1 MSDNIFRWLH
11 LSDFHVGKDVYGQL
25 CLFKYILENIKKAF
39 QDGKPPS
46 AVFITG
52 DIANSGADSEY
63 ELFFEEF
70 LYPLAAILKNT
81 SCMGQIFIV
90 PGNHDV
96 TRSQARAV
104 QTEGLL
110 SHIPT
115 FLDPTRDAQLERVTI
130 LPRFKAFIGNDL
142 TCCSDNHWIGSAEGA
157 LVRKVLLGK
166 KQIGFLGLNSAW
178 LSCSDS
184 DRHNLSPG
192 KAILEQGLTELAGS
206 DLIFILS
213 HHSIGWFLDK
223 EVNSI
228 KAMLMKN
235 SIIYLY
241 GHLHKTGSETNTFS
255 GNSFLEI
262 QVGASFQAREDEK
275 WINRIIWG
283 EADIE
288 KCIIKVKP
296 LLWTRNHQEWSI
308 DTSAFANKFRLEK
321 QDYWELP
328 FPKVQEELSR
338 ESSVDPNNPEDL
350 QSMLPSGWS
359 VLNKEALNLLKTPL
373 SEEEAIT
380 FFDGRV
386 PSWKE
391 ALSSEIPQRNITPS
405 LVSQI
410 KDWTS
415 NPVTSVFLL
424 KGSGGEGKSTI
435 LRQVIV
441 ELLNKDITKQIL
453 WNDSAESEVPSFDI
467 IGDSSS
473 PWIIA
478 SDDAE
483 IIGERLFNIV
493 KEASRRGVSGICLL
507 LSCRDTD
514 WISTK
519 CDQFLWHNHA
529 RMIEKRLRG
538 LSEDDAEIIVKAWS
552 KYNRRGLGRLYG
564 LTHEKAVETL
574 LVEARNEA
582 YSEEGA
588 FLGAMLRT
596 RFGED
601 IKSHV
606 KSLLYSFGES
616 GAPGGTLRDAFAH
629 IAIPHAE
636 NVLTLS
642 RGPLARTLG
651 CNREELKEKILG
663 PLGEEAAVVSS
674 GCFVLTRHR
683 AIAETAV
690 DILSKE
696 FHVDTDEIII
706 KLMKAALELSDV
718 GFFVPELARWRF
730 LSNHFFQNGKRELGV
745 RLAQAAYEHDKDNPF
760 FIVQLAKLLRQS
772 SQPEMSVDI
781 FLKASQKVRRDRT
794 FYFEWGISEGVAGNR
809 CNSICL
815 GAIALADNTTQAW
828 PSTED
833 ATKTF
838 AGMGTTFARLHDLY
852 DEPAFVEACS
862 ATAQLGLTVKHD
874 EKGEDYFQEAATL
887 SREAGVENVSLEQAF
902 TRFING
908 VLAAYKRQEIELPEW
923 MPKIPELKYEH
934 LGSLLHISSQR
945 KEIKGQ

>member
-1 MSDNIFRWLH
+1 MHDSIFRWLH
-11 LSDFHVGKDVYGQL
+11 LSDFHVGKDEYGQQ
-25 CLFKYILENIKKAF
+25 CLFNYILQNIKNSVEEGKA
-39 QDGKPPS
+39 PS

-52 DIANSGADSEY
+52 DIANSGASSEY
-63 ELFFEEF
+63 ELFFDEF
-70 LYPLAAILKNT
+70 ICPLADILKDT
-81 SCMGQIFIV
+81 PCMDRILIV

-104 QTEGLL
+104 QTHGLL
-110 SHIPT
+110 SRIPI
-115 FLDPTRDAQLERVTI
+115 FLDPTSDAQFERVAI
-130 LPRFKAFIGNDL
+130 LSRFKEFMGYDL
-142 TCCSDNHWIGSAEGA
+142 TGCSGNHWIGSTEGA

-166 KQIGFLGLNSAW
+166 KQIGFLGINSSW

-184 DRHNLSPG
+184 DRHNLSLG
-192 KAILEQGLTELAGS
+192 KSILEKGLTKLAGS

-213 HHSIGWFLDK
+213 HHPIEWFLDD
-223 EVNSI
+223 EVNCI

-235 SIIYLY
+235 PVIYLH
-241 GHLHKTGSETNTFS
+241 GHLHKTGSDVNTFS
-255 GNSFLEI
+255 TNSFLEI
-262 QVGASFQAREDEK
+262 QAGASFQAREDEQ

-283 EADIE
+283 EVDIE

-296 LLWTRNHQEWSI
+296 LLWVRDNQEWSI
-308 DTSAFANKFRLEK
+308 DTTAIANRYRLEG
-321 QDYWELP
+321 QDYWQLP
-328 FPKVQEELSR
+328 FPKVQEELSE
-338 ESSVDPNNPEDL
+338 ESDLDPNNSEDL

-359 VLNKEALNLLKTPL
+359 VLDKEALNLFKTPL

-391 ALSSEIPQRNITPS
+391 ALSSEIPRRSIVPS
-405 LVSQI
+405 LVTQI

-415 NPVTSVFLL
+415 NPITSVFLL

-435 LRQVIV
+435 LRQVIA

-453 WNDSAESEVPSFDI
+453 WNDSAELEVPSFDI
-467 IGDSSS
+467 IGDQSSL
-473 PWIIA
+473 WIIA

-483 IIGERLFNIV
+483 TIGTKLFNIV
-493 KEASRRGVSGICLL
+493 KEASKRGISRICLL

-519 CDQFLWHNHA
+519 CDQLLWHNHA
-529 RMIEKRLRG
+529 QIIEKRLRG

-564 LTHEKAVETL
+564 FTHEKAVEAL
-574 LVEARNEA
+574 LAEARDEA
-582 YSEEGA
+582 YSDEGA

-601 IKSHV
+601 IKTHV
-606 KSLLYSFGES
+606 KTLLHSFGES
-616 GAPGGTLRDAFAH
+616 DAPGGTLRDAFAY

-636 NVLTLS
+636 NILTLS
-642 RGPLARTLG
+642 RGPLAHALG
-651 CNREELKEKILG
+651 CNREKLKEKILG
-663 PLGEEAAVVSS
+663 PLGEEAAVVPS

-696 FHVDTDEIII
+696 FHIATDEIII
-706 KLMKAALELSDV
+706 KLMKAALELSDL
-718 GFFVPELARWRF
+718 GLFVPELARWRF
-730 LSNHFFQNGKRELGV
+730 LSTHFFHVGKRELGV
-745 RLAQAAYEHDKDNPF
+745 RLARAAYEHDKDNPF
-760 FIVQLAKLLRQS
+760 FIVQFAKLLRQS
-772 SQPEMSVDI
+772 GQPEMSVDI
-781 FLKASQKVRRDRT
+781 FHKISQKVKRDRT

-815 GAIALADNTTQAW
+815 DAISLADNTTRAW
-828 PSTED
+828 PSAED

-838 AGMGTTFARLHDLY
+838 AGMGTTFAKLY
-852 DEPAFVEACS
+852 DLFDERAFIEACS
-862 ATAQLGLTVKHD
+862 ATSQLGLMIKHD
-874 EKGEDYFQEAATL
+874 ERGGDYFREAATL
-887 SREAGVENVSLEQAF
+887 ASEAGVENVSSNQAL

-908 VLAAYKRQEIELPEW
+908 ATIAYKRQETDLSEW
-923 MPKIPELKYEH
+923 ILKIPDLKYEC
-934 LGSLLHISSQR
+934 LSNLLHISPQT
-945 KEIKGQ
+945 KEVRGK